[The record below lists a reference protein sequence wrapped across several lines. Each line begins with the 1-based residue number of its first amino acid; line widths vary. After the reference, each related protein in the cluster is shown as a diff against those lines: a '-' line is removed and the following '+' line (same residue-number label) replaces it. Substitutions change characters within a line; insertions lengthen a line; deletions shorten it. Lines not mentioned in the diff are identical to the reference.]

1 MRIINQFILWLK
13 VLIKLKNKSSNFSLL
28 HLFKYLKIIKAI
40 LIHKINRFYSKN
52 IKKPFRIHYD
62 PFTQSIKII
71 DKMSVIKEIKKNI
84 DYDIELIL
92 ESMEALNQSNLA
104 L

>member
-1 MRIINQFILWLK
+1 
-13 VLIKLKNKSSNFSLL
+13 
-28 HLFKYLKIIKAI
+28 
-40 LIHKINRFYSKN
+40 
-52 IKKPFRIHYD
+52 
-62 PFTQSIKII
+62 
-71 DKMSVIKEIKKNI
+71 MSVIKEIKKNI

>member
-1 MRIINQFILWLK
+1 ML
-13 VLIKLKNKSSNFSLL
+13 
-28 HLFKYLKIIKAI
+28 
-40 LIHKINRFYSKN
+40 

-71 DKMSVIKEIKKNI
+71 DNMSVIKEIKKNI